1 MDEKNLIKIIDQ
13 RLSEQT
19 KQIDQ
24 RLVNQTKEIDLKL
37 SEQTKEIDQKLADQ
51 TKELQ
56 CGQKL
61 LLEEFQHQLGVVA
74 EGHGDLVKKLDNH
87 TRILNATMEMVASNT
102 ENIEMIKSMLKQK
115 VDVEEFEHYTKRLI
129 SLEKKVRALQN

>member
-1 MDEKNLIKIIDQ
+1 MDEKNLLKKIDQ
-13 RLSEQT
+13 RLSEQSKQIDQKLTEQT

-24 RLVNQTKEIDLKL
+24 KL
-37 SEQTKEIDQKLADQ
+37 AEQTKEL
-51 TKELQ
+51 E

-74 EGHGDLVKKLDNH
+74 ESQGDLVNKLDDHTKKL
-87 TRILNATMEMVASNT
+87 NAIMEMTASNT

-115 VDVEEFEHYTKRLI
+115 VDVEEFEHFTKRLI
-129 SLEKKVRALQN
+129 SLEKKVRALQH